1 MLRSFVKEN
10 ADTRTIGRLL
20 AEISRSSVK
29 DIDDGSS
36 VLETPLRFKHV
47 RSFLAP
53 GKLEVRRTL
62 IDGEHGDDDKVELY
76 AQWPEGFRDDVQKG
90 LEANDCVIIVNGK
103 EAAFAD
109 IIVLIPRTAVILVQC
124 KFYRASNLK
133 NSTVMA
139 ELCKMGATTFR
150 LSAGPESSE
159 AYGLS
164 EKSLISSLENV
175 LSPSKK
181 PLPRQTKLQLAQSI
195 IDAKKSYLLG
205 GSTHFCGEK
214 MADDLRDLT
223 KTNVIV
229 PVFATFTSEHVQ
241 MEGITPP
248 IAEVPSLSSPSACWL
263 RPV

>member
-1 MLRSFVKEN
+1 M
-10 ADTRTIGRLL
+10 
-20 AEISRSSVK
+20 K

-62 IDGEHGDDDKVELY
+62 IDGEHGDDDRVHLY
-76 AQWPEGFRDDVQKG
+76 AQWPEGFRDDVQKA
-90 LEANDCVIIVNGK
+90 LKAKECVIIVNGK

-159 AYGLS
+159 AYGLKEQFLKSVRVHNLSSTCPIPS
-164 EKSLISSLENV
+164 EK
-175 LSPSKK
+175 
-181 PLPRQTKLQLAQSI
+181 PLQQQTKLQLAQSI

-205 GSTHFCGEK
+205 GSAHFCGEK

-223 KTNVIV
+223 KTNVII

-248 IAEVPSLSSPSACWL
+248 IAEVSSLSSPSAYWL
-263 RPV
+263 RPVQLIAG